1 MVYFVLYF
9 YTQSLYAVSS
19 AVVFLLASRR
29 ARHERAFLTAWF
41 LRHVRRWAFARQAP
55 YGGFGHYCRTFIDA
69 AYNLRIHTVG
79 DTYRYRM
86 RDECIALACP
96 EFVFAFAIFHN
107 VILADKRLFGC
118 ETERTCRNGKHILAV
133 ECVNR
138 DVGRQA
144 RFQFQV
150 GVGSGYD
157 NFVGDDRTCLLY
169 TSDAADE

>member
-1 MVYFVLYF
+1 MVYSVLYF

-41 LRHVRRWAFARQAP
+41 LRHIRRWAFARHAP

-96 EFVFAFAIFHN
+96 EFVFAFTMSFSPISGFSG
-107 VILADKRLFGC
+107 VKRSARAG
-118 ETERTCRNGKHILAV
+118 TESTFLRSSV
-133 ECVNR
+133 
-138 DVGRQA
+138 
-144 RFQFQV
+144 
-150 GVGSGYD
+150 
-157 NFVGDDRTCLLY
+157 
-169 TSDAADE
+169 

>member
-1 MVYFVLYF
+1 MINDVWFTLYCTF
-9 YTQSLYAVSS
+9 ILSLCTLFHRLLFF
-19 AVVFLLASRR
+19 FLLPGGPGMNGL
-29 ARHERAFLTAWF
+29 FTAWF
-41 LRHVRRWAFARQAP
+41 LRHIRRWAFARHAP

-133 ECVNR
+133 SV
-138 DVGRQA
+138 
-144 RFQFQV
+144 
-150 GVGSGYD
+150 
-157 NFVGDDRTCLLY
+157 
-169 TSDAADE
+169 

>member
-1 MVYFVLYF
+1 MVYSVLYF

-41 LRHVRRWAFARQAP
+41 LRHIRRWAFARHAP

-69 AYNLRIHTVG
+69 VYNLRIHTVG

-118 ETERTCRNGKHILAV
+118 EAERTCRNAV
-133 ECVNR
+133 R
-138 DVGRQA
+138 RGFSFRPGLGADM
-144 RFQFQV
+144 
-150 GVGSGYD
+150 
-157 NFVGDDRTCLLY
+157 T
-169 TSDAADE
+169 TS

>member
-41 LRHVRRWAFARQAP
+41 LRHIRRWAFARHAP

-107 VILADKRLFGC
+107 VILADKISGFSGVKRSARAG
-118 ETERTCRNGKHILAV
+118 TESTFLRSSV
-133 ECVNR
+133 
-138 DVGRQA
+138 
-144 RFQFQV
+144 
-150 GVGSGYD
+150 
-157 NFVGDDRTCLLY
+157 
-169 TSDAADE
+169 